1 MIAAFV
7 VLFFGT
13 AAPCHH
19 DCADYQLP
27 MTLNDLLQTA
37 RPTLPLFPSPA
48 DSHRYEQLPP
58 AYQPVYRKTPWSA
71 PSFQLVFPPLMPSYS
86 QVKVSDWS
94 YIEEHFPRLNTNV
107 DGYIG
112 SRFSLSIPTSRKLS
126 LLLEAYGQ
134 NQEDSGTVE
143 WELDNSVVTLSLVT
157 YSGVS
162 YGLSY
167 CNLSLEWLDSYDC
180 YSEDEGS
187 IRLESYAFRIG
198 IPICKLLEMAFYLG
212 FQEETVQFSYDWGG
226 SQRESTSRACY
237 GVGLR
242 FGWYF
247 GLGGS
252 AKMGFLFHF
261 SFMASSPIQWTN
273 IWFCWVPI
281 CIMF

>member
-7 VLFFGT
+7 VLLFAT
-13 AAPCHH
+13 AAPFHH
-19 DCADYQLP
+19 DYADYQLP
-27 MTLNDLLQTA
+27 MTLSDLFQTV
-37 RPTLPLFPSPA
+37 RPILPLFPSPA
-48 DSHRYEQLPP
+48 GSHRYEQLPP
-58 AYQPVYRKTPWSA
+58 AYPPVYRKTPWSA
-71 PSFQLVFPPLMPSYS
+71 PSFQLAFPPLMPGYS
-86 QVKVSDWS
+86 AVKTSDWT
-94 YIEEHFPRLNTNV
+94 EEDFPRLNTNL
-107 DGYIG
+107 DGFIG
-112 SRFSLSIPTSRKLS
+112 CRLSLSIPTSRKLS
-126 LLLEAYGQ
+126 VLLEAYGQ
-134 NQEDSGTVE
+134 NQEASRAAE
-143 WELDNSVVTLSLVT
+143 WKLSNSVVTLSLVA

-167 CNLSLEWLDSYDC
+167 CRLSLEWDGDYM
-180 YSEDEGS
+180 GS
-187 IRLESYAFRIG
+187 WVDGSVEMESYTFRIG
-198 IPICKLLEMAFYLG
+198 IPICKLLEVTFHLG
-212 FQEETVQFSYDWGG
+212 FQEETVEGWDYGYDHYG
-226 SQRESTSRACY
+226 RESTSGACY